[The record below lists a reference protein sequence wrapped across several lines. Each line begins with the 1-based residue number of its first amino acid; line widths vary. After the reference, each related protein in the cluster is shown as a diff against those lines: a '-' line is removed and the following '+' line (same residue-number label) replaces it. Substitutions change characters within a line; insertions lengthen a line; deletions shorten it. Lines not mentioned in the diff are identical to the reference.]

1 MAQQELFAAK
11 LTELAAANAAMQA
24 QIAVCQTADHAAIQ
38 SLRAALEGEWRA
50 TSEELRQRAKA
61 IRFLSAQQLSQVQLE
76 YVRKAHAVLEA
87 SLKTSWDYL
96 AGNSESNE
104 VALFAEYAID
114 FATLAARYALLA
126 AVSAIDVEMEE
137 DEKAVNADG

>member
-24 QIAVCQTADHAAIQ
+24 QIAVCQTADHVAIQ

-137 DEKAVNADG
+137 EEKAVNADG

>member
-1 MAQQELFAAK
+1 M
-11 LTELAAANAAMQA
+11 
-24 QIAVCQTADHAAIQ
+24 
-38 SLRAALEGEWRA
+38 
-50 TSEELRQRAKA
+50 
-61 IRFLSAQQLSQVQLE
+61 QLE

-96 AGNSESNE
+96 AGNSESDE

-137 DEKAVNADG
+137 EEKAVNADG